1 MQHDT
6 DCQWL
11 GAWSLSIIGNQLHLP
26 VRMVR
31 HVDLV
36 AVARAYYYAL
46 VADLV
51 LGHRDHSRKIISI
64 IHAY

>member
-1 MQHDT
+1 M
-6 DCQWL
+6 
-11 GAWSLSIIGNQLHLP
+11 
-26 VRMVR
+26 RMVR